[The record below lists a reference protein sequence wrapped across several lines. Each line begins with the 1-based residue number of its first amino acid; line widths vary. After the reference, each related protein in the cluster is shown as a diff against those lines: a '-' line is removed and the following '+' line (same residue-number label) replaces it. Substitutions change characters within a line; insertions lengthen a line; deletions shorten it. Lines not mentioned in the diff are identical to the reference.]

1 MSSKLAKI
9 TGFKKILH
17 IIASGGSAVVIVGAL
32 FKIMHWPGASI
43 MLTVGLLIEASIFML
58 YAFDIPHEEW
68 DWSLAYPELVDM
80 GGHHHDDEHGTHEE
94 HAPVKAGHSVT
105 AQLDNMLEEAKI
117 GPELIESLGNS
128 MRTLSDNAG
137 KIADFSAAHS
147 ATTEYVDSV
156 KSAAKNVSNL
166 SDSYNKAAESL
177 MGLSVSN
184 ESGTSFGEELTK
196 VSKNLSALNASY
208 ELQLQG
214 SQEHL
219 KATSMFYD
227 GLSDLMKNLNDSVED
242 TRKYKTEIA
251 TLSSNLNALNTIYG
265 NMLTAMNF
273 QK

>member
-1 MSSKLAKI
+1 MSSKLPKI

-17 IIASGGSAVVIVGAL
+17 IVASGGAAVVIVGAL
-32 FKIMHWPGASI
+32 FKIMHWPGAAI
-43 MLTVGLLIEASIFML
+43 MLTLGLLIEALIFLL

-68 DWSLAYPELVDM
+68 DWSLPYPELVDM
-80 GGHHHDDEHGTHEE
+80 GGHHHEEEQHEE
-94 HAPVKAGHSVT
+94 KASLT
-105 AQLDNMLEEAKI
+105 AQLDNMLEQAKI

-128 MRTLSDNAG
+128 MRSLSDNAS
-137 KIADFSAAHS
+137 KMADISNAHAA
-147 ATTEYVDSV
+147 TNDYVDSV
-156 KSAAKNVSNL
+156 KSAAKNVSTL

-184 ESGTSFGEELTK
+184 EAGSSFGEQLSK

-219 KATSMFYD
+219 KATSVFYD
-227 GLSDLMKNLNDSVED
+227 GLSDLMKNLHDSVDD
-242 TRKYKTEIA
+242 TKRYKTEIA
-251 TLSSNLNALNTIYG
+251 SLSSNLGALNTIYG

-273 QK
+273 KTGN

>member
-1 MSSKLAKI
+1 MSSKLPKI

-17 IIASGGSAVVIVGAL
+17 IVASGGAAVVIVGAL

-43 MLTVGLLIEASIFML
+43 MLTLGLLIEALIFLL
-58 YAFDIPHEEW
+58 YAFDVPHEEW
-68 DWSLAYPELVDM
+68 DWSLPYPELVDM
-80 GGHHHDDEHGTHEE
+80 GGHHHEEE
-94 HAPVKAGHSVT
+94 HVEEKASLT
-105 AQLDNMLEEAKI
+105 AQLDNMLEQAKI

-128 MRTLSDNAG
+128 MRSLSDNAS
-137 KIADFSAAHS
+137 KMADISNAHAA
-147 ATTEYVDSV
+147 TNDYVDSV
-156 KSAAKNVSNL
+156 KSAAKNVSTL

-184 ESGTSFGEELTK
+184 EAGSSFGEQLSK

-219 KATSMFYD
+219 KATSVFYD
-227 GLSDLMKNLNDSVED
+227 GLSDLMKNLHDSVDD
-242 TRKYKTEIA
+242 TKRYKTEIA
-251 TLSSNLNALNTIYG
+251 SLSNNLGALNSIYG

-273 QK
+273 KGGN

>member
-1 MSSKLAKI
+1 MSSKLPKI
-9 TGFKKILH
+9 TGYKKILH
-17 IIASGGSAVVIVGAL
+17 IVASGGAAIVIVGAL
-32 FKIMHWPGASI
+32 FKIMHWPGASP
-43 MLTVGLLIEASIFML
+43 MLITGLLTEALIFLL

-68 DWSLAYPELVDM
+68 DWSLPYPELVDM
-80 GGHHHDDEHGTHEE
+80 GGHHEEEHHHEE
-94 HAPVKAGHSVT
+94 EKGSLT
-105 AQLDNMLEEAKI
+105 AQLDNMLEQAKI

-128 MRTLSDNAG
+128 MRALSDNAG
-137 KIADFSAAHS
+137 KMADISNAHAA
-147 ATTEYVDSV
+147 TNDYVDSV
-156 KSAAKNVSNL
+156 KSAAKNVSTL

-184 ESGTSFGEELTK
+184 EAGTSFGEQLSK

-219 KATSMFYD
+219 KATSVFYD

-242 TRKYKTEIA
+242 TRRYKTEIA
-251 TLSSNLNALNTIYG
+251 SLSTNLGALNTIYG

-273 QK
+273 KNQ

>member
-1 MSSKLAKI
+1 MSSKLPKI

-17 IIASGGSAVVIVGAL
+17 IVASAGAAVVIVGAL
-32 FKIMHWPGASI
+32 FKIMHWPGAAI
-43 MLTVGLLIEASIFML
+43 MLTMGLLIEALIFLL

-68 DWSLAYPELVDM
+68 DWSLPYPELVDM
-80 GGHHHDDEHGTHEE
+80 GGHHEEEHHEE
-94 HAPVKAGHSVT
+94 ENKASLT
-105 AQLDNMLEEAKI
+105 AQLDNMLEQAKI

-128 MRTLSDNAG
+128 MRSLSDNAS
-137 KIADFSAAHS
+137 KMADISNAHAA
-147 ATTEYVDSV
+147 TNDYVDSV
-156 KSAAKNVSNL
+156 KSAAKNVSTL

-184 ESGTSFGEELTK
+184 DAGTSFGEQLSK

-219 KATSMFYD
+219 KATSVFYD
-227 GLSDLMKNLNDSVED
+227 GLSDLMKNLHDSVDD
-242 TRKYKTEIA
+242 TKRYKTEIA
-251 TLSSNLNALNTIYG
+251 SLSNNLGALNNIYG

-273 QK
+273 KGGN